1 MAEYLNSR
9 RFRAL
14 IYGVGTLLVCCVAG
28 PAVGAESVS
37 DPTRPPDAA
46 NNVSAQ
52 PEAPPTGP
60 VLQSVLV
67 SPRRKIAVISGSQV
81 ALGDKYGD
89 FRVVKITEA
98 EVVLHNGKDTQI
110 LKLFPQV
117 EKHVVSRTL
126 RPPSGQRH

>member
-1 MAEYLNSR
+1 MLA
-9 RFRAL
+9 
-14 IYGVGTLLVCCVAG
+14 CCVTAPAAG
-28 PAVGAESVS
+28 TESLS

-46 NNVSAQ
+46 YNVSARS
-52 PEAPPTGP
+52 EAPPAGP

-67 SPRRKIAVISGSQV
+67 SPKRKIAVISGSQV
-81 ALGDKYGD
+81 ALGGKYGD

-117 EKHVVSRTL
+117 EKHVVSRTI
-126 RPPSGQRH
+126 RPPAGQRH

>member
-1 MAEYLNSR
+1 MAEHLKSR

-14 IYGVGTLLVCCVAG
+14 IYGVGTLLACCVTAPAAG
-28 PAVGAESVS
+28 TESLS

-46 NNVSAQ
+46 YNVSARS
-52 PEAPPTGP
+52 EAPPAGP

-67 SPRRKIAVISGSQV
+67 SPKRKIAVISGSQV
-81 ALGDKYGD
+81 ALGGKYGD

-117 EKHVVSRTL
+117 EKHVVSRTI
-126 RPPSGQRH
+126 RPPAGQRH